1 MPSDIYICAVYI
13 PSANSSYS
21 KSINYDILELIEK
34 DLTKYKAKG
43 EVMICGDFNA
53 RTASEVD
60 FISQDSPK
68 YLPLFDSYK
77 NDDTMRVRNNNDVVL
92 DTRGKELLELCIC
105 NQLRIANGR
114 CFGDI
119 FGKYTCFNP
128 SGQSTVYYLLIFEGI
143 LSHILYYRVSDFIP
157 LFSDCHCKISWEILA
172 KFKNECHNTASNMT
186 KKISINFKWKQDSSE
201 KFQCALNL
209 NEVQLKINQ
218 FQENSKHVSSASEIN
233 KVVSEFNDILITAA
247 NLSLSKPSSIGK
259 RRKNKKWFDTD
270 LRKLRDKVISQ
281 DRLYGRFPKNLIIKG
296 HYYKLYRQYN
306 KLRKTKY

>member
-1 MPSDIYICAVYI
+1 
-13 PSANSSYS
+13 
-21 KSINYDILELIEK
+21 
-34 DLTKYKAKG
+34 
-43 EVMICGDFNA
+43 
-53 RTASEVD
+53 
-60 FISQDSPK
+60 
-68 YLPLFDSYK
+68 
-77 NDDTMRVRNNNDVVL
+77 
-92 DTRGKELLELCIC
+92 
-105 NQLRIANGR
+105 
-114 CFGDI
+114 
-119 FGKYTCFNP
+119 
-128 SGQSTVYYLLIFEGI
+128 
-143 LSHILYYRVSDFIP
+143 
-157 LFSDCHCKISWEILA
+157 
-172 KFKNECHNTASNMT
+172 MT
-186 KKISINFKWKQDSSE
+186 KKMSINFKWKQDSSE

>member
-1 MPSDIYICAVYI
+1 
-13 PSANSSYS
+13 
-21 KSINYDILELIEK
+21 
-34 DLTKYKAKG
+34 
-43 EVMICGDFNA
+43 
-53 RTASEVD
+53 
-60 FISQDSPK
+60 
-68 YLPLFDSYK
+68 
-77 NDDTMRVRNNNDVVL
+77 
-92 DTRGKELLELCIC
+92 
-105 NQLRIANGR
+105 
-114 CFGDI
+114 
-119 FGKYTCFNP
+119 
-128 SGQSTVYYLLIFEGI
+128 
-143 LSHILYYRVSDFIP
+143 
-157 LFSDCHCKISWEILA
+157 
-172 KFKNECHNTASNMT
+172 MT
-186 KKISINFKWKQDSSE
+186 KKMSINFKWKQDSSE

-281 DRLYGRFPKNLIIKG
+281 DKLYGRFPKNLIIKG

>member
-1 MPSDIYICAVYI
+1 
-13 PSANSSYS
+13 
-21 KSINYDILELIEK
+21 
-34 DLTKYKAKG
+34 
-43 EVMICGDFNA
+43 
-53 RTASEVD
+53 
-60 FISQDSPK
+60 
-68 YLPLFDSYK
+68 
-77 NDDTMRVRNNNDVVL
+77 
-92 DTRGKELLELCIC
+92 
-105 NQLRIANGR
+105 
-114 CFGDI
+114 
-119 FGKYTCFNP
+119 
-128 SGQSTVYYLLIFEGI
+128 
-143 LSHILYYRVSDFIP
+143 
-157 LFSDCHCKISWEILA
+157 
-172 KFKNECHNTASNMT
+172 MT
-186 KKISINFKWKQDSSE
+186 KKMSINFKWKQDSSE

-296 HYYKLYRQYN
+296 YYYKLYRQYN